1 MEVYKQQ
8 SKYLLIILFLI
19 LSNKIFSQSIIN
31 DSYITQDTI
40 VIKKPI
46 IVIVKGYD
54 GKFILSEESLKE
66 TENFQKGINNQKI
79 FLYNDDGIGFISSID
94 RKKNNVS
101 IGECGY
107 IRREEKGNLIILKLP
122 LDINKFYLGF
132 VKLSFY
138 NKRVIS
144 SNNKKAYL
152 KDENNFKPILYP
164 ICKDSE

>member
-1 MEVYKQQ
+1 MEAYKQQ

-19 LSNKIFSQSIIN
+19 LNNKIFSQSIIN

-79 FLYNDDGIGFISSID
+79 F
-94 RKKNNVS
+94 
-101 IGECGY
+101 Y
-107 IRREEKGNLIILKLP
+107 IMMME
-122 LDINKFYLGF
+122 
-132 VKLSFY
+132 
-138 NKRVIS
+138 
-144 SNNKKAYL
+144 
-152 KDENNFKPILYP
+152 
-164 ICKDSE
+164 